1 VFSDPVLIERIV
13 RNLISNAVRHTLS
26 GRIVVGCRRR
36 GDRIR
41 VEVWDTGP
49 GIPLQERE
57 RIFEEYFQLKNPE
70 RDRTMGLGLGLAIV
84 RRLAILL
91 HCPVRLRSQ
100 FGRGSC
106 FSVEI
111 PRATAITRSETRSA
125 VDAPAE
131 ATPGLIVVV
140 DDEVAIREAMRD
152 LLTSWGYAVLT
163 AGSGAEMIAQ
173 IARSPVRPELII
185 CDYRL
190 RGPENGID
198 VVRQLRSE
206 SGGLIPAMLVTGD
219 TASGRLVEAQASGL
233 LLLHKPVPKG
243 KLRAAIANLIAR
255 SSLSDTTDK
264 PSIK

>member
-1 VFSDPVLIERIV
+1 
-13 RNLISNAVRHTLS
+13 
-26 GRIVVGCRRR
+26 
-36 GDRIR
+36 
-41 VEVWDTGP
+41 
-49 GIPLQERE
+49 
-57 RIFEEYFQLKNPE
+57 
-70 RDRTMGLGLGLAIV
+70 MGLGLGLAIV

-91 HCPVRLRSQ
+91 HCPVKLCSQ

-111 PRATAITRSETRSA
+111 PRATATLRSETRGA
-125 VDAPAE
+125 LDALTEE
-131 ATPGLIVVV
+131 ARGLIVVV
-140 DDEVAIREAMRD
+140 DDEAAIREAMRD
-152 LLTSWGYAVLT
+152 LLTSWGYSVLT
-163 AGSGAEMIAQ
+163 AGSGAEMTAQ
-173 IARSPVRPELII
+173 IAQSPVRPELII

-190 RGPENGID
+190 RDRENGID
-198 VVRQLRSE
+198 VVRQLRAAI
-206 SGGLIPAMLVTGD
+206 GGLIPAMLVTGD